1 MQISKTSTSD
11 ASKRS
16 CVFLDRDGVINVGG
30 LINAASDVKLID
42 GVVEAISSLK
52 EAGFLVGVCTNQG
65 GLSEDF
71 EGNVVWKQRPL
82 TRDKLNEIH
91 AELFRLLGDAARP
104 DFVKI
109 CPHAKIDCACRKPKA
124 GMLLSAAAEHNVDLA
139 RSYMVG
145 DMSTDVFAGINA
157 GVTPV
162 FVMSG
167 HDPAQKDA
175 CPAGT
180 LVFPSLKEV
189 AQFLLVSK

>member
-82 TRDKLNEIH
+82 TAISSMRFMRNCFGCWETL
-91 AELFRLLGDAARP
+91 P
-104 DFVKI
+104 DLI
-109 CPHAKIDCACRKPKA
+109 
-124 GMLLSAAAEHNVDLA
+124 L
-139 RSYMVG
+139 
-145 DMSTDVFAGINA
+145 
-157 GVTPV
+157 
-162 FVMSG
+162 
-167 HDPAQKDA
+167 
-175 CPAGT
+175 
-180 LVFPSLKEV
+180 
-189 AQFLLVSK
+189 